1 MKSPALWAV
10 PVLVLALTS
19 PLLRSQSDQSLRGFD
34 LDSQAEELRWERQ
47 ARAIPEAARVG
58 QFIER
63 FSRQPHLAGTPQSKQ
78 VAEAILAQLRQY
90 GLDASIEQFEAMLPT
105 PRTRV
110 LEMTEPTR
118 LRLKLE
124 ESPIPGDPGTAN
136 PSALVPAYNAYSG
149 DGDVTAPLVYVNYG
163 LPSDYDTLKEL
174 GVSVQGKIVIARYGH
189 SFRGT
194 KPKVAEE
201 HGAIGCIIYSDPR
214 DDGYYQGD
222 VFPRGPYRPSTGVQR
237 GSLLDLTLYSGDP
250 LSPGWASEPGSK
262 RLSISEAATMMKI
275 PVLPISYGE
284 AEPLLSSM
292 TGPVAPE
299 AWRGGLPITYHIGS
313 ATTGTKVHLKVEMD
327 NSTHPLYDVIA
338 RIPGREFPDE
348 WVMDGNHHDA
358 WVYGASDPLSGAAPL
373 METARTLAELTKKGW
388 KPKRTIL
395 LAFWD
400 GEEFGLIGST
410 EWMEK
415 HADELNRKLVA
426 YLNSD
431 SSGKGKLS
439 VGGSHTLEA
448 FIQEVARDVNDPESG
463 RPLLHSLESNGGE
476 FRINALGSG
485 SDYTPFLQHLGVAT
499 LDIRFTGNDEGV
511 YHSDY
516 DDYYWYTHFSDTSFV
531 YGQTLSKVH
540 TTALMRLAD
549 APILPFEFGR
559 FAWTVSRYLDEIEHL
574 PNQPHRNYLPALRR
588 QISLMHRTSADLNAG
603 YLRVI
608 SSIGAI
614 NREKLAA
621 LNELLFHTERS
632 FTLDPGLP
640 GRPWFRHRIYAPG
653 QYTGYDAKTL
663 PGIREA
669 LEADKPDEALEQA
682 GEVTEILQKL
692 NDQIVQAKNLLEGM

>member
-1 MKSPALWAV
+1 MKSRVTADETQLYGYTA
-10 PVLVLALTS
+10 
-19 PLLRSQSDQSLRGFD
+19 
-34 LDSQAEELRWERQ
+34 DSSRAERQ
-47 ARAIPEAARVG
+47 WEEKMRAIPDPKNLRAYMERLSARPHNVG
-58 QFIER
+58 
-63 FSRQPHLAGTPQSKQ
+63 SAYDKDN
-78 VAEAILAQLRQY
+78 AEWILGKFKEF
-90 GLDASIEQFEAMLPT
+90 GLDAHIETFSVLFPTPKERLVELVEGGPHFTAKLQEPAVPEDPTSNQTAEQLPT
-105 PRTRV
+105 
-110 LEMTEPTR
+110 
-118 LRLKLE
+118 
-124 ESPIPGDPGTAN
+124 
-136 PSALVPAYNAYSG
+136 YNAYSI
-149 DGDVTAPLVYVNYG
+149 DGDVTGPLVYVNYG
-163 LPSDYDTLKEL
+163 VPEDYEVLERR
-174 GVSVQGKIVIARYGH
+174 GISVKGAIIIARYGR
-189 SFRGT
+189 SWRGI
-194 KPKVAEE
+194 KPFVGWE

-214 DDGYYQGD
+214 DDGYSGGA
-222 VFPRGPYRPSTGVQR
+222 VFPKGPWRPKEGVQR
-237 GSLLDLTLYSGDP
+237 GSVQDSAVFMGDP
-250 LSPGWASEPGSK
+250 LTPGIGATADAK
-262 RLSISEAATMMKI
+262 RLPIKDAQSLTKI
-275 PVLPISYGE
+275 PVLPISY
-284 AEPLLSSM
+284 ADAQPLLEAIS
-292 TGPVAPE
+292 GPVAPRD
-299 AWRGGLPITYHIGS
+299 WRGGLPITYHIGS
-313 ATTGTKVHLKVEMD
+313 ATTGTRVHLKVEMD

-516 DDYYWYTHFSDTSFV
+516 DDYYWYTHFSDTGFV

-540 TTALMRLAD
+540 STALMRLAD

-559 FAWTVSRYLDEIEHL
+559 FAWTVSRYLDELEHL

-588 QISLMHRTSADLNAG
+588 QISLMHRTSADLNSA

-608 SSIGAI
+608 SSTGAI

-669 LEADKPDEALEQA
+669 LEADKPDQALEQA